1 MGDMAIKY
9 KAKFQKLNVMID
21 NVKKICLDIIND
33 NVNNNYVDYNNIK
46 VQIRERL
53 SKYFYNETEC
63 KPMIIAV
70 IQEV

>member
-1 MGDMAIKY
+1 MNKSVY
-9 KAKFQKLNVMID
+9 K
-21 NVKKICLDIIND
+21 
-33 NVNNNYVDYNNIK
+33 NYVDYNNIK
-46 VQIRERL
+46 QQIREEL

>member
-1 MGDMAIKY
+1 MS
-9 KAKFQKLNVMID
+9 
-21 NVKKICLDIIND
+21 IIEKNIG
-33 NVNNNYVDYNNIK
+33 NNYVDYNNIK
-46 VQIRERL
+46 VEIRESL

>member
-1 MGDMAIKY
+1 
-9 KAKFQKLNVMID
+9 MID
-21 NVKKICLDIIND
+21 NVKKICLDIIKD

-46 VQIRERL
+46 VEIRENL
-53 SKYFYNETEC
+53 SKYFYSETEC